1 MQASKAKLGA
11 RFKIKYLGDLS
22 QPLGMHVT
30 HDKTARSISI
40 DQSKYVK
47 DIRVKHNMYD
57 CKPSSL
63 PMMEHG
69 FLSGLGDVD
78 SPHLT
83 CVAKDVYPSMLGSLQ
98 YVVVCTRP
106 GICTT
111 LSILNSGQANPTD
124 AHLQALKK
132 VVHYLKGTIEMRLT
146 LGGYGPHPP
155 NHVLRGC
162 GLGE

>member
-11 RFKIKYLGDLS
+11 RFKIKDLGDLS
-22 QPLGMHVT
+22 QPLGMHIT
-30 HDKTARSISI
+30 HDKTARTILI

-63 PMMEHG
+63 SMMEYG

-78 SPHLT
+78 SPPLT
-83 CVAKDVYPSMLGSLQ
+83 CVAKDVYPSMLGSALA
-98 YVVVCTRP
+98 VCTRP

-124 AHLQALKK
+124 AHLQAHKK

-146 LGGYGPHPP
+146 LGGYGSHPP